1 MLRGLACSMAVLGP
15 GPMLPP
21 VEWSIAVQ
29 AFLAVVVAVLAAVLN
44 SRGLRALADMEIGLG
59 SCPAAKRAWS
69 GRAMMRWE
77 IWAVACGSCIAVLV
91 AFIFAWQA
99 TVTWSG
105 DGGCVDWWRD
115 RTAGVVAGVAA
126 GAAVFI
132 LLDEMRHHGVTVEP
146 VAICFGAAVLW
157 RWLGSGFADA
167 GEAAVVGVTAGMAF
181 ALINAG
187 LGVVRMAFGNG
198 DWALFAAAGAWV
210 GADARGWAVFLA
222 VVTVISIAVV
232 AGARGRETPAGPAIL
247 LATLTSLITGLVG

>member
-1 MLRGLACSMAVLGP
+1 MLRGLTCSIALHSP
-15 GPMLPP
+15 GPMLPL

-44 SRGLRALADMEIGLG
+44 SRGLRALADLEIGVG
-59 SCPAAKRAWS
+59 SYPTAKRAWT
-69 GRAMMRWE
+69 GRAMKRWE

-91 AFIFAWQA
+91 TSTFAWQA
-99 TVTWSG
+99 TVTWAG
-105 DGGCVDWWRD
+105 DGGCTDWWRD

-132 LLDEMRHHGVTVEP
+132 LLDEMRHHGVALEP
-146 VAICFGAAVLW
+146 VAICFGTAVLW
-157 RWLGSGFADA
+157 RWLGGGFADA
-167 GEAAVVGVTAGMAF
+167 GETAVVGVTAGMAF

-187 LGVVRMAFGNG
+187 LGVVNLAFGNG

-247 LATLTSLITGLVG
+247 MATLTALITGLVG